1 MIQKESSKKKRMILE
16 YFEGHF
22 GIKPGILNSFGFY
35 AGLKGR
41 IFLGPKKAIDRPS
54 IVSLGILIARI
65 NGSIKP
71 STNLFHMFGTH
82 VKKNFVSLTKK
93 HAVQYIHGDDLELSA
108 AEINEAEEGY
118 ILVKYLNFP
127 LGCGLLKENR
137 IKNMLPKAKRLD
149 VKFI

>member
-1 MIQKESSKKKRMILE
+1 MIQKCSSKQKRLILE
-16 YFEGHF
+16 YFEKHF
-22 GIKPGILNSFGFY
+22 GIEKNVFKEFGFY
-35 AGLKGR
+35 AGQKGR
-41 IFLGPKKAIDRPS
+41 IFLGPKNIIKKPS

-82 VKKNFVSLTKK
+82 VKKNFASLTKK

-118 ILVKYLNFP
+118 ILVKYLVFP
-127 LGCGLLKENR
+127 LGCSLLKGNT

-149 VKFI
+149 VKFL